1 MTIAI
6 FMTLNEGN
14 ESFKKN
20 RENKN
25 SLKLQY
31 SINQ

>member
-1 MTIAI
+1 M

-14 ESFKKN
+14 ESFKKKI
-20 RENKN
+20 EKK
-25 SLKLQY
+25 KLPNITILNQ